1 MKRHLLLSIALAF
14 AFLYGCAQE
23 DRQESRQEQQTQ
35 NFKNNTMKEAIFGG
49 GCFWCT
55 EAIFDRTKGVHKVEP
70 GYAGGERKNPTY
82 EQVASGATGHAEV
95 VKVTYNPDEISY
107 NDLLLIFFKTH
118 DPTTLNRQ
126 GADVGPQ
133 YRSAVFYT
141 DEEQKRMAE
150 EMIQKLEK
158 EQVWKDPIVTEVSPA
173 KNFTV
178 AEDYHHDYYENNKNG
193 NPYCQVVI
201 NPKLNKFKAQ
211 FQEFY
216 KKQK

>member
-1 MKRHLLLSIALAF
+1 MKKAIFLMWFVALAF
-14 AFLYGCAQE
+14 VSCGKQTANQE
-23 DRQESRQEQQTQ
+23 FNNVKQTDT
-35 NFKNNTMKEAIFGG
+35 TMKEAIFGG

-55 EAIFDRTKGVHKVEP
+55 EAIFQKTKGVESVKP
-70 GYAGGERKNPTY
+70 GYAGGDIKNPTY
-82 EQVASGATGHAEV
+82 EQVSTGNTGHAEV
-95 VKVTYNPDEISY
+95 VKVTYDPDVISY

-141 DEEQKRMAE
+141 DEEQKKLAQD
-150 EMIQKLEK
+150 MIRKLEQEK
-158 EQVWKDPIVTEVSPA
+158 VWKDPIVTEVSPV

-178 AEDYHHDYYENNKNG
+178 AEDYHHDYYKSNKNA
-193 NPYCQVVI
+193 PYCQVVI
-201 NPKLNKFKAQ
+201 NPKLKKFKTQ

-216 KKQK
+216 EK

>member
-1 MKRHLLLSIALAF
+1 MRKAIVFVIMLSVIQVF
-14 AFLYGCAQE
+14 AQNG
-23 DRQESRQEQQTQ
+23 EQTEQHKSD
-35 NFKNNTMKEAIFGG
+35 NMKEAIFGG

-55 EAIFDRTKGVHKVEP
+55 EAIFQRTKGVDEVLP

-95 VKVTYNPDEISY
+95 VKVVYNPEKVSY

-126 GADVGPQ
+126 GADVGTQ
-133 YRSAVFYT
+133 YRSVVFYT
-141 DEEQKRMAE
+141 NDEQKEMAK
-150 EMIQKLEK
+150 EMITQLEQ
-158 EQVWKDPIVTEVSPA
+158 ENVWKNPIVTEVSPV

-178 AEDYHHDYYENNKNG
+178 AEDYHHNYYKNNKS
-193 NPYCQVVI
+193 NPYCQMVI
-201 NPKLNKFKAQ
+201 NPKLNKFKAK

-216 KKQK
+216 KREK